1 MLNWSCQ
8 QHWNHWCSVLFLKF
22 CKRHSMYLK
31 LVSYQRSTLLY
42 FYCYQSLEVNNI
54 QSKVGLI
61 SKTIFLFQNHLLH
74 SSAFMR
80 CASRRI
86 PTSRLGITV
95 TSQLLFSFCFKGCC
109 LSDRYASSRRMEDS
123 VYIWHFFFSF
133 FWEQRNKKA
142 VKSVLDLF

>member
-95 TSQLLFSFCFKGCC
+95 TSQLLFSFCFSQIDTHLLEGWKIQFRF
-109 LSDRYASSRRMEDS
+109 D
-123 VYIWHFFFSF
+123 ISF
-133 FWEQRNKKA
+133 FLFFGNRETKKP
-142 VKSVLDLF
+142 